1 MRQLQT
7 RQAQHCRD
15 VFPLSLISTG
25 GNLINRFLWWK
36 TFQLFG
42 GETPQAACHDLEKQ
56 MSWRRNQVMQL
67 LSESIPGLVAFQL
80 ETAMVL
86 DVCPGDPELF
96 HVGFHKR
103 WLLPPQR
110 TQQRFVHPDILIR
123 VRILTSRHDS
133 KRHWR
138 SDFSGAILKTEA
150 GWSFQI
156 CGIFIHIWVFP

>member
-1 MRQLQT
+1 
-7 RQAQHCRD
+7 
-15 VFPLSLISTG
+15 
-25 GNLINRFLWWK
+25 
-36 TFQLFG
+36 
-42 GETPQAACHDLEKQ
+42 
-56 MSWRRNQVMQL
+56 MSWRSNQVMQL

-133 KRHWR
+133 KRHWAERFFGSHPKNR
-138 SDFSGAILKTEA
+138 SWVVVPNMWYFHPYLGVSLNGGTPKHPKMIIFSRKTH
-150 GWSFQI
+150 G
-156 CGIFIHIWVFP
+156 CWVPPF

>member
-1 MRQLQT
+1 
-7 RQAQHCRD
+7 
-15 VFPLSLISTG
+15 
-25 GNLINRFLWWK
+25 
-36 TFQLFG
+36 
-42 GETPQAACHDLEKQ
+42 
-56 MSWRRNQVMQL
+56 MQL

-110 TQQRFVHPDILIR
+110 TQQRLVHPDILIR

-133 KRHWR
+133 KRHWAERFFGSHPKKQKLGGR
-138 SDFSGAILKTEA
+138 SKYVVFSSIFGCFLKWRYPKTPQNDH
-150 GWSFQI
+150 F
-156 CGIFIHIWVFP
+156 